1 MRRPSKPLL
10 IAGIPIAGLAL
21 TSYHGSGRGGGAS
34 AWSPPPVSSTTAA
47 ASTRSSRSSSSV
59 VLLHSSTDTNTD
71 EIDLTSLNLTP
82 ELTMMTTAFSSIP
95 DEKTRHKQLL
105 YMASKLPSVDN
116 MRETLMIGENKVPGC
131 LSTVYVD
138 CTLDKKKVDDG
149 DVGDSGEGDV
159 MVVNYHGDSDGL
171 LTKGLLALL
180 IRGLNGNTPQ
190 SIQKVDPNF
199 IQVAKISQ
207 TLTPGRNNGFL
218 NMLAVMKRKAMEK
231 LEEYESGIVSD
242 GSDGEGE
249 EVVVNEKEE
258 NVQQQEEDDSI
269 DNKNNDS
276 IVTSFDEIEGKPM
289 YNTIMS
295 TLIPILK
302 PTSISLIDNSPQHAG
317 HAGSKGWAESGE
329 SHFALHIVAEVF
341 DGLSLV
347 KRHQLIYMLL
357 GDTMEKIH
365 ALEIKAMSPDE
376 V

>member
-1 MRRPSKPLL
+1 
-10 IAGIPIAGLAL
+10 
-21 TSYHGSGRGGGAS
+21 
-34 AWSPPPVSSTTAA
+34 
-47 ASTRSSRSSSSV
+47 
-59 VLLHSSTDTNTD
+59 
-71 EIDLTSLNLTP
+71 
-82 ELTMMTTAFSSIP
+82 
-95 DEKTRHKQLL
+95 
-105 YMASKLPSVDN
+105 MASKLPSVDS
-116 MRETLMIGENKVPGC
+116 MRDTLMVGENKVPGC

-138 CTLDKKKVDDG
+138 CTLEKKKVDDDSSG
-149 DVGDSGEGDV
+149 DGSSEEGEEV

-190 SIQKVDPNF
+190 SIQNVDPNF

-231 LEEYESGIVSD
+231 LEEYEGGSG
-242 GSDGEGE
+242 GSNEGSEGVE
-249 EVVVNEKEE
+249 EVVVVNEKEE
-258 NVQQQEEDDSI
+258 SVQQQEEEEEDS
-269 DNKNNDS
+269 NNNNNTNNS

-302 PTSISLIDNSPQHAG
+302 PTSISLIDNSSQHAG

-329 SHFALHIVAEVF
+329 SHFALTIVAEVF

>member
-1 MRRPSKPLL
+1 
-10 IAGIPIAGLAL
+10 
-21 TSYHGSGRGGGAS
+21 
-34 AWSPPPVSSTTAA
+34 
-47 ASTRSSRSSSSV
+47 
-59 VLLHSSTDTNTD
+59 
-71 EIDLTSLNLTP
+71 
-82 ELTMMTTAFSSIP
+82 MMTTAFSSIP

-105 YMASKLPSVDN
+105 YMASKLPSVEN

-138 CTLDKKKVDDG
+138 CTLDKKKVDGDNSDDDG
-149 DVGDSGEGDV
+149 GEDV

-190 SIQKVDPNF
+190 SIQNVDPNF

-231 LEEYESGIVSD
+231 LEEYESGSG
-242 GSDGEGE
+242 GSGGGVEGEE

-258 NVQQQEEDDSI
+258 SVQQEEEAEDN
-269 DNKNNDS
+269 NKNNDS

-302 PTSISLIDNSPQHAG
+302 PTSISLIDNSSQHAG

-329 SHFALHIVAEVF
+329 SHFALTIVAEVF